1 MNRIKAILQRLKG
14 MERMNTFFDKW
25 LKSKHHLKA
34 QSIRTYTQFVDGYL
48 RPAFGETAIKDINRE
63 RVQAFVDA
71 MQENYSAKTIHEVY
85 RCLKAALEL
94 AVSQRIIIE
103 NPCAGIT
110 LPTKEKTRAQALSD
124 KEQRTLGKALSKSTN
139 PLDLSILLA
148 LKLGL
153 RLSEVVALRWKDIE
167 FKENF
172 VVVRHS
178 MERVPTGEGR
188 QTKARLGTPKT
199 KNSQRKIPLP
209 GDFAAELKSYYDQ
222 LNVKQKKGTSF
233 VVSKKDGNAYHGRT
247 IERHFKKRGR
257 ELGLSSAY
265 TFHSLRHSFAT
276 QAMESGVAV
285 KVISVLLGHSKTA
298 TTTEIYL
305 HLSEH
310 FIRQEMMKMSLEQKK
325 KHQRAK
331 PKVPAKNAA

>member
-1 MNRIKAILQRLKG
+1 MNRIKAILQQLKG
-14 MERMNTFFDKW
+14 MAPMNTFFDEW
-25 LKSKHHLKA
+25 LESKQHLKA

-48 RPAFGETAIKDINRE
+48 RPAFGETAIKDISRA

-71 MQENYSAKTIHEVY
+71 MEENYSAKTIHEVY
-85 RCLKAALEL
+85 RCLKAVLEL
-94 AVSQRIIIE
+94 AVSQRILVE
-103 NPCAGIT
+103 NPCVGIT

-124 KEQRTLGKALSKSTN
+124 KEQRALGKALGESTN

-172 VVVRHS
+172 MVIRHS

-209 GDFAAELKSYYDQ
+209 GDFAAKLKSYYDQ
-222 LNVKQKKGTSF
+222 LNVKQKKSTSF
-233 VVSKKDGNAYHGRT
+233 VVSKKDGSAYHGRT
-247 IERHFKKRGR
+247 IERHFKKRGC
-257 ELGLSSAY
+257 ELGLSPAY

-305 HLSEH
+305 HLSEQ
-310 FIRQEMMKMSLEQKK
+310 FIREEMMKMNQEQKK
-325 KHQRAK
+325 KHRRKKTKEPLA
-331 PKVPAKNAA
+331 NAA